1 MYLGGGDAVNG
12 GIERAG
18 SKHECVIFFNVIS
31 VKTKNPKPL

>member
-18 SKHECVIFFNVIS
+18 SKHECVIFNVIS